1 MMTSYTSSA
10 EENIPYLREMEQYIY
25 IYIYLSGIWQHFA
38 RMLSNFFKHIQ
49 NDELDVTNVSI
60 AVFD

>member
-10 EENIPYLREMEQYIY
+10 EENIPYLREMEQN
-25 IYIYLSGIWQHFA
+25 IYIYLSGIWQLFA
-38 RMLSNFFKHIQ
+38 KMLSNFFKHIQ